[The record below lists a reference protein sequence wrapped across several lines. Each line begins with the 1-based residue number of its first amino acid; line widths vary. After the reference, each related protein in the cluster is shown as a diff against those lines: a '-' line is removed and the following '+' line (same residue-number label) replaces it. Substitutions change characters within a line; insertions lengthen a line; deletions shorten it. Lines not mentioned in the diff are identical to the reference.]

1 MKRKYRK
8 YEKRVREEF
17 QAWLKKHYSGWS
29 VSKKPIKTESF
40 PISKK
45 IKKEKFPVPV
55 DGMIKKQKSPR
66 IKISEKI
73 FEEKISLETYW
84 LSPDIDVLA
93 YCEVSDE
100 LIGYEIK
107 KPQFR
112 PKKYVIVRKEGEKIA
127 DFQAYGNRELKRY
140 WEKLVGKKS
149 GYEMEEFTQRH
160 YPDLGIIYKG
170 MGQALFNLRYVDQS
184 FLVLP
189 DSKKFLEYISRHS
202 HTIFLNIL
210 LNEHLPLGL
219 IEYKYCFPSD
229 DELDVGEFKVIRKAK
244 DSSLWSYYSQSL
256 ESHKDQ
262 IDLWNER
269 KVRDSLKKKLK
280 EGEI

>member
-1 MKRKYRK
+1 LKRKYRK

-17 QAWLKKHYSGWS
+17 QAWLKKRHPNWLI
-29 VSKKPIKTESF
+29 SKKPIKTESF
-40 PISKK
+40 PIPKET
-45 IKKEKFPVPV
+45 IKEKSPVPV

-66 IKISEKI
+66 IRKSEKI
-73 FEEKISLETYW
+73 SKGEFSSETYW

-93 YCEVSDE
+93 YCKASDE

-112 PKKYVIVRKEGEKIA
+112 PKKYVRFRKG
-127 DFQAYGNRELKRY
+127 REERAVFPVHKNAELIRY
-140 WEKLVGKKS
+140 YEELVGKES
-149 GYEMEEFTQRH
+149 EERFTQPY

-170 MGQALFNLRYVDQS
+170 IGQALFNLRYVDQS

-202 HTIFLNIL
+202 HPIFLNTL
-210 LNEHLPLGL
+210 LNKHLPLGL

-229 DELDVGEFKVIRKAK
+229 DELDVGEFEVIHKAK
-244 DSSLWSYYSQSL
+244 NSFLCSYYSQSL
-256 ESHKDQ
+256 SHKGQ
-262 IDLWNER
+262 IDLLHES
-269 KVRDSLKKKLK
+269 KIRDSLKKKLK
-280 EGEI
+280 KGQL

>member
-17 QAWLKKHYSGWS
+17 EAWLKKCHRDWL

-40 PISKK
+40 PRLNK
-45 IKKEKFPVPV
+45 IKKEKFSAAE
-55 DGMIKKQKSPR
+55 MIKGQKSPR
-66 IKISEKI
+66 VKTSEKI
-73 FEEKISLETYW
+73 FKEKTLFETYW

-93 YCEVSDE
+93 YCKASDE

-112 PKKYVIVRKEGEKIA
+112 PKKYVRSRKGGKEIAVFPVYKNAKLIRYYKELLGKGSEEK
-127 DFQAYGNRELKRY
+127 
-140 WEKLVGKKS
+140 
-149 GYEMEEFTQRH
+149 FTQPY

-189 DSKKFLEYISRHS
+189 DFKKFLEYISRHS
-202 HTIFLNIL
+202 HPIFLNTL
-210 LNEHLPLGL
+210 LDEHLPLGL
-219 IEYKYCFPSD
+219 IEYEYCFTSD
-229 DELDVGEFKVIRKAK
+229 DELDVGEFKVIRKGK
-244 DSSLWSYYSQSL
+244 SSSLWQSL
-256 ESHKDQ
+256 QSYKNQ
-262 IDLWNER
+262 IDLLYEY
-269 KVRDSLKKKLK
+269 KIRDLLKEKLKKGK
-280 EGEI
+280 I

>member
-1 MKRKYRK
+1 MKRKYTK

-40 PISKK
+40 RSIETPEDKT
-45 IKKEKFPVPV
+45 
-55 DGMIKKQKSPR
+55 PR
-66 IKISEKI
+66 
-73 FEEKISLETYW
+73 ETYW

-93 YCEVSDE
+93 YCKASDE

-112 PKKYVIVRKEGEKIA
+112 PKKYVRFKEEGEEIA
-127 DFQAYGNRELKRY
+127 VFPVHKNAERRGYYKELLGKESE
-140 WEKLVGKKS
+140 EK
-149 GYEMEEFTQRH
+149 FTQRH

-170 MGQALFNLRYVDQS
+170 MGQALFNLRYLDQS

-202 HTIFLNIL
+202 HAIFLNTLI
-210 LNEHLPLGL
+210 NEHLPLGL
-219 IEYKYCFPSD
+219 IEYEYCFLSD

-244 DSSLWSYYSQSL
+244 NSSLWSYYSQSL
-256 ESHKDQ
+256 KSHKGQ

-269 KVRDSLKKKLK
+269 KVRDSLKEKLK
-280 EGEI
+280 KGEI

>member
-8 YEKRVREEF
+8 YEKRVREKFEV
-17 QAWLKKHYSGWS
+17 WLRKHHSHWF

-40 PISKK
+40 PIPKET
-45 IKKEKFPVPV
+45 KKEKFPVPV
-55 DGMIKKQKSPR
+55 DKMIKKQKSPR
-66 IKISEKI
+66 IRIP
-73 FEEKISLETYW
+73 EKISKGEFSSETYW

-93 YCEVSDE
+93 YCKASDE

-112 PKKYVIVRKEGEKIA
+112 SKKYVRFRKGRKEIA
-127 DFQAYGNRELKRY
+127 VFPVHKNAELIRY
-140 WEKLVGKKS
+140 YEELVGKES
-149 GYEMEEFTQRH
+149 EERFTQPH

-170 MGQALFNLRYVDQS
+170 IGQALFNLRYLDQS

-189 DSKKFLEYISRHS
+189 DFKKFLEYFPHHS
-202 HTIFLNIL
+202 HAVFLNIL

-219 IEYKYCFPSD
+219 IEYEYCFTSD
-229 DELDVGEFKVIRKAK
+229 DELDVGEFKVIRRAK
-244 DSSLWSYYSQSL
+244 NSSLRSYYSQSL
-256 ESHKDQ
+256 ESHKGQ

-280 EGEI
+280 KGEI

>member
-17 QAWLKKHYSGWS
+17 QAWLKERHDGWF

-40 PISKK
+40 PIPKET
-45 IKKEKFPVPV
+45 IKEKLPVPV
-55 DGMIKKQKSPR
+55 DKIIKKQKSPR
-66 IKISEKI
+66 IRTEKI
-73 FEEKISLETYW
+73 PKGEFLSKAYW

-93 YCEVSDE
+93 YCKDSDE
-100 LIGYEIK
+100 LIGYEVK

-112 PKKYVIVRKEGEKIA
+112 PKKYIRFKEEGEEKVVFPVYKNGKLIR
-127 DFQAYGNRELKRY
+127 YYEEL
-140 WEKLVGKKS
+140 LGKES
-149 GYEMEEFTQRH
+149 EERFTQRH

-170 MGQALFNLRYVDQS
+170 IGQALFNLRYLDQS

-189 DSKKFLEYISRHS
+189 DSKNFLEYISRHS

-229 DELDVGEFKVIRKAK
+229 DELDVGEFKVIRRAK
-244 DSSLWSYYSQSL
+244 NPSLWSYYSQFL
-256 ESHKDQ
+256 ESRKDQ
-262 IDLWNER
+262 IDLRNER
-269 KVRDSLKKKLK
+269 KVRDSLKEKLK
-280 EGEI
+280 KGEI

>member
-17 QAWLKKHYSGWS
+17 QAWLKERHDGWF

-40 PISKK
+40 PIPKET
-45 IKKEKFPVPV
+45 IKEKSPVPV

-66 IKISEKI
+66 IRTEKI
-73 FEEKISLETYW
+73 PKGEFLSKAYW

-93 YCEVSDE
+93 YCKASDK

-112 PKKYVIVRKEGEKIA
+112 PKKYVIVRKEGRKIV

-140 WEKLVGKKS
+140 WEELIGKKS

-170 MGQALFNLRYVDQS
+170 MGQALFNLRYVNQS

-189 DSKKFLEYISRHS
+189 DSKKFLEYFPHHS
-202 HTIFLNIL
+202 HPIFLNIL
-210 LNEHLPLGL
+210 LNERLPLGL